1 MSDNDM
7 FEEEKNVTKPE
18 QVETPPAP
26 PSDPFADKLQAIT
39 NENGEPKYKDVET
52 ALEALKASQQFIE
65 TLKTEKSQTS
75 AELEQARAELE
86 KMGNIDDF
94 VNRIKPDAKTQE
106 KVETPPKTHSLSEE
120 EITEL
125 LQKQLDQRD
134 QQSQQARNLEE
145 VTRKLSEMH
154 GDKSAEYIKQRAKE
168 LGTTAAELKNL
179 SMANPNMALALL
191 GTPGKTV
198 PKPSQPSTLNL
209 PPNTNEDNPRPK
221 WDRGAARGGLTS
233 AELAERWRQSKDFT
247 NKRIGLEN

>member
-7 FEEEKNVTKPE
+7 FNEEPTNKPDTE
-18 QVETPPAP
+18 ETPPTP

-65 TLKTEKSQTS
+65 TLKAEKSQTS
-75 AELEQARAELE
+75 EELEQARKELE
-86 KMGNIDDF
+86 RVGNIEDF
-94 VNRIKPDAKTQE
+94 VNRIKPEAETKA
-106 KVETPPKTHSLSEE
+106 KVETPPTTHSLSEE

-125 LQKQLDQRD
+125 LKKQLDQRE

-145 VTRKLSEMH
+145 VTRKLSEVH
-154 GDKSAEYIKQRAKE
+154 GDKSAEHIKQRAKE
-168 LGTTAAELKNL
+168 LGTTAAELKTL
-179 SMANPNMALALL
+179 SMSNPNMALALL

-209 PPNTNEDNPRPK
+209 PPNTNEANPAPK

-233 AELAERWRQSKDFT
+233 AELADRWRQSRDYT